1 MQKDLKTGMVLG
13 LVLAAVAAVW
23 LSTQPSLSTK
33 ARMLRSNNA
42 VSLHS
47 HNADSQQKTAP
58 LIRDPNEPR
67 VTPQDTLRWN
77 HEPRITG
84 FHIVREGETLSDISR
99 KYYGSANKWQKIL
112 EANTRTI
119 KDANRIRPGTQL
131 IITE

>member
-23 LSTQPSLSTK
+23 LSTRPSLSTK

-42 VSLHS
+42 ASLHS

-67 VTPQDTLRWN
+67 VTN

-84 FHIVREGETLSDISR
+84 FHIVRKGETLSDISR

-112 EANTRTI
+112 DANTKTI
-119 KDANRIRPGTQL
+119 KDANRIRPGTKL
-131 IITE
+131 IIPE